1 MTYVSYTQENPLE
14 NASIILKSY
23 NEVIKLTDI
32 EISLLYYLM
41 AAKLCI
47 SVCNSAYSKKIN
59 PSNKYALISE
69 KNAWKMLRYLVK
81 ISPEYVENSFRK
93 ILNK

>member
-1 MTYVSYTQENPLE
+1 
-14 NASIILKSY
+14 
-23 NEVIKLTDI
+23 
-32 EISLLYYLM
+32 M

-93 ILNK
+93 VLNKKKKKFKKIKTYLEERNSILSDIFSK